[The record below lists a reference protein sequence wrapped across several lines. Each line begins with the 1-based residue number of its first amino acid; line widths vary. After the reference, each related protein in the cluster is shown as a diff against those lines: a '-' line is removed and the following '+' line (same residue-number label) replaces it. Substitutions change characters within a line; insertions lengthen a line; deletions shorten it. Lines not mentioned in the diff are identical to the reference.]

1 MEKHTKS
8 GNALVVVLLLT
19 AAMIFSYNGCH
30 QLKRMEQVNRY
41 EQMMREYDTTT
52 MKNKMV
58 LMPKITELADSITKQ
73 K

>member
-8 GNALVVVLLLT
+8 RNALVVVLLLT
-19 AAMIFSYNGCH
+19 AAMIFSFNGCN

-41 EQMMREYDTTT
+41 EQMMKEYDSTT

-58 LMPKITELADSITKQ
+58 LMPKITELADSITQRK
-73 K
+73 